1 MTLEFLFP
9 WYVIASCLRFWIY
22 SLNTIFFQLLMDQKV
37 MLNIFWNMVCGSLW
51 LIVMLKYFHLLLCFE
66 GWATELSQRSW
77 QFISNLLQVSD
88 TDCLTGILYS
98 GYLNPSE
105 KLLASFSNLFH
116 LLFYRIIFHL
126 IPFFNLKRKT
136 TKKK

>member
-1 MTLEFLFP
+1 MTWNLKTMTNDFGIPFSMICNCFLFEILDLQLEYP
-9 WYVIASCLRFWIY
+9 
-22 SLNTIFFQLLMDQKV
+22 FFQLLMDQKV

-105 KLLASFSNLFH
+105 NYLLPFLTFFICFSIELFS
-116 LLFYRIIFHL
+116 I
-126 IPFFNLKRKT
+126 
-136 TKKK
+136 